1 MKQMSQNELSN
12 LFHELLSFL
21 MNYDEKWIRF
31 YFADELEFFCFL
43 SDDEDLRLLT
53 GHNAQNEICSLIV
66 LCENAILTAV
76 FSPDAENEDAYTAA
90 LSDMEALLKAQHYTG
105 IYYGEGYYSYGV
117 FSGETENPFGAFLK
131 KNGFAVE
138 SVFYD
143 IHHTASDTVEEHVDQ
158 LKAQKITT
166 AFDVCGRY
174 ESLYKRL

>member
-1 MKQMSQNELSN
+1 
-12 LFHELLSFL
+12 
-21 MNYDEKWIRF
+21 
-31 YFADELEFFCFL
+31 
-43 SDDEDLRLLT
+43 
-53 GHNAQNEICSLIV
+53 
-66 LCENAILTAV
+66 
-76 FSPDAENEDAYTAA
+76 
-90 LSDMEALLKAQHYTG
+90 MEALLKAQHYTG

-117 FSGETENPFGAFLK
+117 FSGETGNPFGAFLK

-158 LKAQKITT
+158 LKAQKITA